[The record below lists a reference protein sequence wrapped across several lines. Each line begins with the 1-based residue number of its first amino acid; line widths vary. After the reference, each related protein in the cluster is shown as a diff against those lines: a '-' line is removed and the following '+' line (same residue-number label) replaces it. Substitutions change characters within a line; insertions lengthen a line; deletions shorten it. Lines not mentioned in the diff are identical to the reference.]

1 MGQYNCDECSE
12 LLNDKYYP
20 PEEWHKANGGY
31 DMIRPECVLMLEEEI
46 EEAKE
51 RKEAADCKREDYG
64 REYEAEQKA
73 IHRCEQHEE
82 GK

>member
-1 MGQYNCDECSE
+1 MALFYCDECGE
-12 LLNDKYYP
+12 LLNSDLYP
-20 PEEWHKANGGY
+20 PEMRNKGNGGF
-31 DMIRPECVLMLEEEI
+31 DLVCPECVLMLEEEI
-46 EEAKE
+46 EEARD
-51 RKEAADCKREDYG
+51 RKEAADCKRDEYG

>member
-1 MGQYNCDECSE
+1 MAMYYCDECGE
-12 LLNDKYYP
+12 LLDDDLEP
-20 PEEWHKANGGY
+20 PEIWNITDSGS
-31 DMIRPECVLMLEEEI
+31 DMVCPECVLMLEEEI

-82 GK
+82 GR